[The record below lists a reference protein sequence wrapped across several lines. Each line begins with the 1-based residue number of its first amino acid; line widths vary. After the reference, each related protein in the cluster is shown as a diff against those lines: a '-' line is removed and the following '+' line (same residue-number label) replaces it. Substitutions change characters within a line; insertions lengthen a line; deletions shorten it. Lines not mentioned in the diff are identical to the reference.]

1 MKIKNII
8 LAVFAGV
15 LALTSCNQSLLDIPQ
30 KGVLNYETYYS
41 TDEEILTASAAMYLE
56 VRGWEYNV
64 LLCKAML
71 TDDFYAGGAQRGDNA
86 NLQMLNEFTFDAEE
100 DYVEAMFKTYY
111 TLIYK
116 ANVILG
122 HIDEEFSQTAKM
134 ARAEAKVFRAFAYF
148 ELISMWGNPPLVDH
162 ELLPSEYSR
171 PNGTTEEL
179 WALVEKDLTEAIASG
194 ALPEK
199 SGLNDNTTWRVTKQ
213 FAQALLGKAYLWQGK
228 NKEAADA
235 FDAVINSGKYALF
248 TADDYGEI
256 LRVKNKFN
264 TESIFESNRIHDDN
278 NSGQNFSMY
287 ALMTNWRMDK
297 LDWPADCPIMA
308 TGWGFRV
315 PTQDLYDEFVK
326 TEGADGYRLN
336 QTIKTYEQIKDM
348 GVTVKAGG
356 SVQSDGYF
364 CWKQRIT
371 KEDRGSGNAVSDWA
385 YEANTMWMRY
395 AEVLLCAAEAHLAAG
410 NAGKA
415 TEYVN
420 LVRARAK
427 LAPLASVTLENIKTE
442 KRLELVG
449 EGQRFQDLLRWGDAE
464 KKMKDN
470 GTHYPTLYANGKVEY
485 TPCNHPTHGFKTG
498 KHERLPYP
506 ATEMRLNSEIVQ
518 NPGF

>member
-148 ELISMWGNPPLVDH
+148 DLITMWGNPPLVDH

-199 SGLNDNTTWRVTKQ
+199 SSLNDNTTWRVTKQ

-248 TADDYGEI
+248 TAEDYGEI

-278 NSGQNFSMY
+278 NSMQNMSMY

-297 LDWPADCPIMA
+297 LDWPNDCPISA

-315 PTQDLYDEFVK
+315 PTQDLYD
-326 TEGADGYRLN
+326 
-336 QTIKTYEQIKDM
+336 
-348 GVTVKAGG
+348 
-356 SVQSDGYF
+356 
-364 CWKQRIT
+364 
-371 KEDRGSGNAVSDWA
+371 
-385 YEANTMWMRY
+385 
-395 AEVLLCAAEAHLAAG
+395 
-410 NAGKA
+410 
-415 TEYVN
+415 
-420 LVRARAK
+420 
-427 LAPLASVTLENIKTE
+427 
-442 KRLELVG
+442 
-449 EGQRFQDLLRWGDAE
+449 
-464 KKMKDN
+464 
-470 GTHYPTLYANGKVEY
+470 
-485 TPCNHPTHGFKTG
+485 
-498 KHERLPYP
+498 
-506 ATEMRLNSEIVQ
+506 
-518 NPGF
+518 